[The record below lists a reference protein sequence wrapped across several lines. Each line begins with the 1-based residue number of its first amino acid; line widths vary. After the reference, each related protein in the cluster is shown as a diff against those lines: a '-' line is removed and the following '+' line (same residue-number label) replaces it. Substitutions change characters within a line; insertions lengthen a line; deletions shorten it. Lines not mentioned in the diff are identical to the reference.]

1 MKKLIFICSAVLIFI
16 GLITFIGCQKE
27 DNSNEPEAMENSMAA
42 GCDLNYG
49 VLGFV
54 VQKDG
59 VINFRDSKKLID
71 FLKSKPRLN
80 NGEFKAWEASVGA
93 KTALGLSIEVE
104 DKLGVLL
111 TRHEKDPKMT
121 EATFKP
127 IFEQFSQQYGHL
139 ARISAEGVEPLFSPP
154 FCYFANKDGIYRIC
168 GQEYLV
174 KGTLLFS
181 YPVGRQDLVTKW
193 NGEIGVF
200 GELSVH
206 TLRQLRLE
214 DKIVERDE
222 TFRDDCTATLPN
234 NNNKRIKVEWYSDTR
249 SFPVQQGFT
258 QYAWYHEGI
267 VKAQSR
273 SLGIWWRDTRHIS
286 LQVSGTITNR
296 HTDPVINWSLTH
308 SINFFNCTRTDRIT
322 EIFAAD
328 SDVHWKDS
336 PLNDFVIILTVTGT
350 NRQDDCQTIQATCT
364 LNINS

>member
-27 DNSNEPEAMENSMAA
+27 DNSNEPEAMENSMAP

-49 VLGFV
+49 VQGFV

-59 VINFRDSKKLID
+59 VINFRDAKKLND

-93 KTALGLSIEVE
+93 KTAFGLSIEVE

-174 KGTLLFS
+174 NGTLLFS

-193 NGEIGVF
+193 NGDIGVF
-200 GELSVH
+200 GELIVQELMQKR
-206 TLRQLRLE
+206 TE
-214 DKIVERDE
+214 EKIIERSYS
-222 TFRDDCTATLPN
+222 DDCTAVF
-234 NNNKRIKVEWYSDTR
+234 NNNKRIKVERNSKFWTIYDPINLPGLVQYSWHHD
-249 SFPVQQGFT
+249 
-258 QYAWYHEGI
+258 AL

-286 LQVSGTITNR
+286 LEITGSVTNF
-296 HTDPVINWSLTH
+296 HAHPSINWSLTH
-308 SINFFNCTRTDRIT
+308 NLNFFYCTRTDRIT
-322 EIFAAD
+322 EVFAAD
-328 SDVHWKDS
+328 SFVHWIDS
-336 PLNDFVIILTVTGT
+336 PLLGYNANFLTTGT
-350 NRQDDCQTIQATCT
+350 NRQDDCIFIQAQCT
-364 LNINS
+364 LVN